1 MEDYYNMKNT
11 LKKESVKTEE
21 EEMKSWEKYILE
33 HEADLEKVKD
43 FIEAEWMKY
52 ITPGDDIDE

>member
-1 MEDYYNMKNT
+1 MKNT
-11 LKKESVKTEE
+11 LKKESVKTKE
-21 EEMKSWEKYILE
+21 EEMKSWEKYINE

-52 ITPGDDIDE
+52 ITPSDDIEE